1 MEPLTKTEERVMRI
15 LWEIER
21 GVVHDIIAKMPPP
34 EPKYTTISS
43 VVRILENKGFVG
55 HKAYGR
61 TYEYFP
67 LISKA
72 QYRKFSFKNLL
83 ADYFDGSYKQIV
95 SFMMQEDQLDKEGL
109 QELLDM
115 IDQDEQANKDA

>member
-21 GVVHDIIAKMPPP
+21 GVVHDIIAQLPPP

-67 LISKA
+67 LISKS

-95 SFMMQEDQLDKEGL
+95 SFMMNEDQLDKEDSAGTSRY
-109 QELLDM
+109 DRSGRK
-115 IDQDEQANKDA
+115 IPKR